1 MLKKTTLLSIAT
13 AAAVITTSVGT
24 FAAYDTVTAEA
35 TASNVSFRKPVTITA
50 GEMGLNMTGGD
61 SGSLSVAPSASGE
74 VTFKVTDVD
83 TLASNLKLDITVE
96 DTSSSQK
103 LTADDFTFN
112 ISDSSA
118 EKNSGC
124 SSSGNGTTWNDTDL
138 TGENKY
144 TVTAT
149 LKDSAAAKLA
159 DSSHNGQINIK
170 VTGTLS

>member
-50 GEMGLNMTGGD
+50 GEMGLNMTGGG
-61 SGSLSVAPSASGE
+61 SGSLSVAPTASGE
-74 VTFKVTDVD
+74 VTFKVTDAD
-83 TLASNLKLDITVE
+83 GLASNLKLDITVE

-103 LTADDFTFN
+103 LTTDDFTFN

-124 SSSGNGTTWNDTDL
+124 SGNGTTWNDTDL